1 MSANWILPLEG
12 VMCTNLDDVL
22 FGGSQLFIKNIIG
35 PLGQTF
41 TIGTHYLKALKYLGL
56 NLNQVEKEICTDQ
69 TDIVTL
75 KPIAISRERKR
86 NRSSK
91 LDQNEIDNLKTVIGQ
106 LSWNTG

>member
-1 MSANWILPLEG
+1 M
-12 VMCTNLDDVL
+12 
-22 FGGSQLFIKNIIG
+22 
-35 PLGQTF
+35 
-41 TIGTHYLKALKYLGL
+41 KALKYLGL

-106 LSWNTG
+106 LGWITG